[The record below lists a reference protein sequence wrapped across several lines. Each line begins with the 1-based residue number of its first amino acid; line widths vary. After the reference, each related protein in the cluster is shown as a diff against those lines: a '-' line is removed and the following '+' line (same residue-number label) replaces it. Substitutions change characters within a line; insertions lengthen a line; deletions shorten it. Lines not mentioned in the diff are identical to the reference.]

1 MLVAAGL
8 WCIVRVMDLS
18 PVCQI
23 EIDQGDRAMQRGDW
37 MEAVQRYCM
46 AIQYGPRPIP
56 ETLLAKRAEAVLRA
70 GVREQGRR
78 GGYAR
83 SERRAAASRANG
95 AKGGRPRKSTV

>member
-8 WCIVRVMDLS
+8 WCIVRGMDLS

-37 MEAVQRYCM
+37 MEAVQRYCL
-46 AIQYGPRPIP
+46 AIQYSPRPIS
-56 ETLLAKRAEAVLRA
+56 EALLAKRAEAVRCA

-78 GGYAR
+78 GGLAK
-83 SERRAAASRANG
+83 SKRRAMASRENG
-95 AKGGRPRKSTV
+95 KKGGRPRKG